1 MKNKQ
6 SLVNMIF
13 VLITLITIVAKSLPV
28 NSTVR
33 LALTVISVILLIPY
47 IVIMVKDKMFNNR
60 LNLFTAIL
68 SIFQVIN
75 ILYYTYILKK

>member
-13 VLITLITIVAKSLPV
+13 VLITLLTIIAKSLPV
-28 NSTVR
+28 NSTGR
-33 LALTVISVILLIPY
+33 LTLTVISVILLIPY
-47 IVIMVKDKMFNNR
+47 IVIIVKDKMFNNR